1 MSLRSIIEQLR
12 HFDTPLLAN
21 TIDYIHPSA
30 GYDCY
35 LSGSIESMTP
45 SLGPTVGVAVTCQV
59 DTSTPI
65 GQPDVEIFYQQLEQI
80 QQMDEP
86 VVWVVKAIGSRP
98 DHECVLGDGMGR
110 LLSSVGCVGA
120 VTDGGLRD
128 IPGLL
133 RIPFAAYGRLK
144 TVHHSPLRFTRANE
158 PLTIGGVHIKTRD
171 VIHADREGVIR
182 IPSPCLPQLPEAAA
196 RMQSFERDAHCIF
209 AQTAIKVGEK
219 RRMVAELLARYGF
232 RIRESSPPSST

>member
-12 HFDTPLLAN
+12 QFDTPLLAN
-21 TIDYIHPSA
+21 TIDWIHPST

-45 SLGPTVGVAVTCQV
+45 SLGPTVGVAVTCQA
-59 DTSTPI
+59 DTSTPS
-65 GQPDVEIFYQQLEQI
+65 GQTDVEIFYQQLEEI

-110 LLSSVGCVGA
+110 LLSSVGCVGV
-120 VTDGGLRD
+120 VTDGGVRD

-144 TVHHSPLRFTRANE
+144 TVHHSPMRFT
-158 PLTIGGVHIKTRD
+158 
-171 VIHADREGVIR
+171 HA
-182 IPSPCLPQLPEAAA
+182 
-196 RMQSFERDAHCIF
+196 
-209 AQTAIKVGEK
+209 
-219 RRMVAELLARYGF
+219 
-232 RIRESSPPSST
+232 